1 MESYVVTGAGRGV
14 GRAIAERLAE
24 HGHVVV
30 VDVDSD
36 VLGWTHGHP
45 RVTAV
50 AGDAGTEAVVTR
62 AAETAEESG
71 LLVGWV
77 NNAAVFRDA
86 SLHEV
91 SAGGGAELIALNGG
105 LAVMGRAP
113 AVRRFVGRGPPG

>member
-91 SAGGGAELIALNGG
+91 SAGEGLELVPLN
-105 LAVMGRAP
+105 ARPPVMGFAA
-113 AVRRFVGRGPPG
+113 AVPPVFGSRPT